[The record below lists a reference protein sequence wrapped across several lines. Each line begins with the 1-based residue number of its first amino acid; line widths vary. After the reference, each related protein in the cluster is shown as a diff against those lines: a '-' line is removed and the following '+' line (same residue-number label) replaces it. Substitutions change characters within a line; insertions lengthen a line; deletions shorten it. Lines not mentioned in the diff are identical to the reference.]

1 VSTKSTPAVKAVE
14 AAGVAFRLLEYDY
27 DPNAEA
33 VGLQAAEAMG
43 LSPKMVFKTLVAVLD
58 SGEFVCAI
66 IPSDARLNMKALAT
80 AMSVKRADMADPAK
94 AERSS
99 GYVVGGISPLGQR
112 KRLRTVID
120 ASANTLDEMVVN
132 GGRRGLQIALRPI
145 DLITAVGA
153 SVHALT

>member
-1 VSTKSTPAVKAVE
+1 MSTKSTPAVKAVE

-43 LSPKMVFKTLVAVLD
+43 LSPKMVFKTLVAALD
-58 SGEFVCAI
+58 SGEFVCAV
-66 IPSDARLNMKALAT
+66 IPSDARLNMKALAA
-80 AMSVKRADMADPAK
+80 AMGAKRADMADPAK

-120 ASANTLDEMVVN
+120 ASANALDEIVVN
-132 GGRRGLQIALRPI
+132 GGRRGLQIALRPT
-145 DLITAVGA
+145 DLIKALGA